1 MTQNTPEGSGS
12 GDFGGSQAARLYREQ
27 LMREGNMH
35 SNDQTKSPAQATSW
49 GSASVIES
57 VDSRVAVRKK
67 INGRARVHLTDA
79 GGSFVAGKLVDI
91 SVSGVCIMM
100 DAPFPIKRTCN
111 LECEVFYQGQ
121 RQLFSTQAVSV
132 YGVLAG
138 TAGFRVGFQFGARSP
153 DAVRVIEL
161 LTS

>member
-1 MTQNTPEGSGS
+1 MTQNTADGSGF
-12 GDFGGSQAARLYREQ
+12 GDFGGSEAARLYREQ
-27 LMREGNMH
+27 LMREGGMP
-35 SNDQTKSPAQATSW
+35 SNDQTKSSTQATSW
-49 GSASVIES
+49 GAAAVI
-57 VDSRVAVRKK
+57 DSRTAVRKK
-67 INGRARVHLTDA
+67 INGRARVYLTDA
-79 GGSFVAGKLVDI
+79 GGAFVTGKMVDI
-91 SVSGVCIMM
+91 SVAGVCIMM
-100 DAPFPIKRTCN
+100 DAPFPVKRTCN

-161 LTS
+161 LIS

>member
-1 MTQNTPEGSGS
+1 MTQNTVDGSGF
-12 GDFGGSQAARLYREQ
+12 GDSGGSEAARLYREQ
-27 LMREGNMH
+27 LMREGGMH
-35 SNDQTKSPAQATSW
+35 SNDQAKSPAQATSW
-49 GSASVIES
+49 GSASVVES
-57 VDSRVAVRKK
+57 RTAVRKK
-67 INGRARVHLTDA
+67 INGRARVYLPD
-79 GGSFVAGKLVDI
+79 GGNFIAGKMVDI

-161 LTS
+161 LMS

>member
-1 MTQNTPEGSGS
+1 MTQNTPDGSGS
-12 GDFGGSQAARLYREQ
+12 GDFGGSEAARLYREQ
-27 LMREGNMH
+27 LTREGSMH
-35 SNDQTKSPAQATSW
+35 SNDQTKSPTQATPW
-49 GSASVIES
+49 GSASVI
-57 VDSRVAVRKK
+57 DSRVAVRKK

-79 GGSFVAGKLVDI
+79 GEGFVAGKMIDI
-91 SVSGVCIMM
+91 SVSGVCVMM

-138 TAGFRVGFQFGARSP
+138 TSGFRVGFQFGARSP

-161 LTS
+161 LIS

>member
-1 MTQNTPEGSGS
+1 MTQNTVDGSGF
-12 GDFGGSQAARLYREQ
+12 GDSGGSEAARLYREQ
-27 LMREGNMH
+27 LMREGGMH
-35 SNDQTKSPAQATSW
+35 SNDQAKSTAQATSW
-49 GSASVIES
+49 GSASVIE
-57 VDSRVAVRKK
+57 SRVAVRKK
-67 INGRARVHLTDA
+67 INGRARVHLMDA
-79 GGSFVAGKLVDI
+79 GGGFVAGKMVDI

-121 RQLFSTQAVSV
+121 RQRFNTQAVSV

-138 TAGFRVGFQFGARSP
+138 TAGFRVGFQFGTRSP

-161 LTS
+161 LMS

>member
-1 MTQNTPEGSGS
+1 MP
-12 GDFGGSQAARLYREQ
+12 
-27 LMREGNMH
+27 
-35 SNDQTKSPAQATSW
+35 SNDQTKSSTQATSW
-49 GSASVIES
+49 GAASVI
-57 VDSRVAVRKK
+57 DSRTAARKK
-67 INGRARVHLTDA
+67 INGRARVYLADER
-79 GGSFVAGKLVDI
+79 GGFVTGKMVDI

-100 DAPFPIKRTCN
+100 DAPFPVKRTCN

-161 LTS
+161 LIS

>member
-1 MTQNTPEGSGS
+1 MTQNTTDGSGF
-12 GDFGGSQAARLYREQ
+12 GDFGGSEAARLYREQ
-27 LMREGNMH
+27 LMQEGSMH
-35 SNDQTKSPAQATSW
+35 SNDQAKSPAQATSW
-49 GSASVIES
+49 GTASVIES
-57 VDSRVAVRKK
+57 RTAVRKK
-67 INGRARVHLTDA
+67 INGRARVYLTD
-79 GGSFVAGKLVDI
+79 GGGGFVAGKMVDI

-100 DAPFPIKRTCN
+100 DAPLPIKRTCN

-161 LTS
+161 LMS